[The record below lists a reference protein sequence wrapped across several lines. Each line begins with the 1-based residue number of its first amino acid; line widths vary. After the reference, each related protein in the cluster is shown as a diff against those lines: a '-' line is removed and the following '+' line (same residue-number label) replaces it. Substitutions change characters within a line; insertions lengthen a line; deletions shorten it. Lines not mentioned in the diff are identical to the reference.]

1 MSLRDAGLASLA
13 YFFFD
18 FRDEEKQNVR
28 NFLNSLLIQ
37 LSAHLDPC
45 RKIMSRIYWAHG
57 KGTSQP
63 KINIL
68 MHYLH
73 KMLFV
78 AAAHQPIYVI
88 IDAIDE
94 CPNISGLPTPRAV
107 LLDLLEE
114 LVELRIPN
122 LHICITSRPDIDIKV
137 VLEPLAY
144 STISLHGESG
154 QQKDISDYVSKT
166 VYSNRKMR
174 QWRDKDRKLVV
185 ETLSEKADGM

>member
-1 MSLRDAGLASLA
+1 MSLRNAGQASLA

-18 FRDEEKQNVR
+18 FRDEKKQSVR
-28 NFLNSLLIQ
+28 NFLTSLLIQ
-37 LSAHLDPC
+37 FSTHLNPC
-45 RKIMSRIYWAHG
+45 RKIVSYIYQSHG

-63 KINIL
+63 NSDVLISCL
-68 MHYLH
+68 RSVLY
-73 KMLFV
+73 V
-78 AAAHQPIYVI
+78 AAAHGPIYVI

-94 CPNISGLPTPRAV
+94 CPNISGVPTPRAA

-122 LHICITSRPDIDIKV
+122 LHICITSRLDIDIKI

-144 STISLHGESG
+144 SIILLHDESG
-154 QQKDISDYVSKT
+154 QQKDISDYVNKT

-174 QWRDKDRKLVV
+174 RWRDKDRKLVV
-185 ETLSEKADGM
+185 EVLSEKADGM